1 MAFKFDIHDSD
12 SATGAR
18 RGTIHTAHGTFET
31 PAFMPVGTAGAVKA
45 VSADDLEALGYD
57 IILGNTYHLYLRP
70 GINVIED
77 CGGLHRFNSWN
88 KPILTDS
95 GGFQVFSLGELTKI
109 TDEGATFKSH
119 LDGSSHLFTPKKV
132 VEIQRI
138 LGSDIM
144 MPLDQCVKFP
154 TDHDAAAKA
163 VDLTGDWLD
172 RAVTDWKPLS
182 DKQALFGI
190 IQGATYKDLRTISA
204 ERTVEFDLPGYAV
217 GGLSVGEPNTLM
229 LELAEH
235 TVRYLPKDKP
245 RYFMG
250 LGTPVELLE
259 CIALGYD
266 MFDCVLPT
274 RNARNA
280 TLLTSSGR
288 MIIKAARYKRDFRP
302 IDEDCR
308 CLTCRLYHRAYIR
321 HLFNI
326 NEPSALRLATIH
338 NLFFLSDLMKKARL
352 AITKGRFSQLL
363 EQFRLRCVENMA

>member
-1 MAFKFDIHDSD
+1 MAFRFDIQDSD
-12 SATGAR
+12 SATSAR
-18 RGTIHTAHGTFET
+18 RGTIHTSHGAFET

-45 VSADDLEALGYD
+45 VSADDLDALGYD
-57 IILGNTYHLYLRP
+57 IILGNTYHIYLRP
-70 GINVIED
+70 GIDVIED

-119 LDGSSHLFTPKKV
+119 LDGSSHLFTPEKV

-144 MPLDQCVKFP
+144 MPLDQCVRFP
-154 TDHDAAAKA
+154 TDHDTAAKA
-163 VDLTGDWLD
+163 VDLTTDWLD
-172 RAVTDWKPLS
+172 RTVKDWKPLS
-182 DKQALFGI
+182 DRQALFGI
-190 IQGATYKDLRTISA
+190 VQGSTYKDLRTISA
-204 ERTVEFDLPGYAV
+204 QRTVEFDLPGYAV

-229 LELAEH
+229 LELAGH
-235 TVRYLPKDKP
+235 TVQHLPKDKP

-280 TLLTSSGR
+280 TLLTTKGR

-302 IDEDCR
+302 IDEDCG

-338 NLFFLSDLMKKARL
+338 NLFFLSDLMKKARS
-352 AITKGRFSQLL
+352 AITEGRFSQFQ
-363 EQFRLRCVENMA
+363 EQFRLRYVENMA

>member
-1 MAFKFDIHDSD
+1 MKFDISQSD
-12 SATGAR
+12 SSTNAR
-18 RGTIHTAHGTFET
+18 LGTVTTEHGTFQT
-31 PAFMPVGTAGAVKA
+31 PVFMPVGTAGAVKA
-45 VSADDLEALGYD
+45 VSSDDLTELGFD

-70 GINVIED
+70 GTDVIND
-77 CGGLHRFNSWN
+77 SGGLHRFIGWK

-95 GGFQVFSLGELTKI
+95 GGFQVFSLGELNKI
-109 TDEGATFKSH
+109 SDDGVTFKSH
-119 LDGSSHLFTPKKV
+119 LDGSTHLFTPEKV
-132 VEIQRI
+132 VEIQKT

-154 TDHDAAAKA
+154 TQHDAAAKA
-163 VDLTGDWLD
+163 VDLTIDWLG
-172 RAVTDWKPLS
+172 RSFESWKPLS
-182 DKQALFGI
+182 DKQAMFGI
-190 IQGATYKDLRTISA
+190 VQGGTYKDLRTRSA
-204 ERTVEFDLPGYAV
+204 ERTLEFDFPGYAV
-217 GGLSVGEPNTLM
+217 GGLSVGEPNSLM

-235 TVRYLPKDKP
+235 TVQYLPKEKP

-280 TLLTSSGR
+280 TLFTRNGR

-302 IDEDCR
+302 IDENCG

-326 NEPSALRLATIH
+326 NEPSVLRLATLH
-338 NLFFLSDLMKKARL
+338 NLYFLSNLMRESRKAV
-352 AITKGRFSQLL
+352 ADGRYPEFV
-363 EQFRLRCVENMA
+363 EQFKSRYVNQVA